1 MKYKKYYTQQIKK
14 TSSQSVLH
22 LYLILFIHMLVIKI
36 NICGKLQELTA
47 RKYFCSYFH
56 YLVRNNVFPYQIASG
71 CKINSEKGEATFNSL
86 KIFTNITS
94 THSDQVVKN
103 ALI

>member
-1 MKYKKYYTQQIKK
+1 MKDKKYYTQQIKK

-22 LYLILFIHMLVIKI
+22 LYLLLFIHMLVIKI
-36 NICGKLQELTA
+36 NICGKLQELTV

-56 YLVRNNVFPYQIASG
+56 YLVRNSVFPYQIASG
-71 CKINSEKGEATFNSL
+71 CKVNSEKGEAIFNSL

-103 ALI
+103 ELI